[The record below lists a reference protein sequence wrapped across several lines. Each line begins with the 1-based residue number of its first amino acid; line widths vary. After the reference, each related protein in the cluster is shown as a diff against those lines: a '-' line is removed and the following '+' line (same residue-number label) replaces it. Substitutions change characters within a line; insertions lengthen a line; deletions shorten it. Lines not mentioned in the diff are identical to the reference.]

1 MASDRPDTLVIADGG
16 VPWAVAA
23 LMGNQPERHQPWV
36 VPAGVTLDDEV
47 VSEASHRAVQELA
60 DIHLFAQAMHTSEKP
75 ERLTDTTGL
84 LLAAARDARRL
95 NCSRVLWPVCC
106 GEDVT
111 ALYRAAELAAL
122 LGRVVSVEST
132 PGERIGPTP
141 EVAIEVPLADLTEAQ
156 VADLALDLDL
166 ATASCW
172 FEQPGATPSEA
183 SARWKTALRDAQ
195 AARLG
200 HLAGSA

>member
-23 LMGNQPERHQPWV
+23 LMGNLPERHQPWV
-36 VPAGVTLDDEV
+36 GPVGVSMGGEV
-47 VSEASHRAVQELA
+47 VSEAMHRAVQELA
-60 DIHLFAQAMHTSEKP
+60 DIHLFAQPMHTSEKP

-95 NCSRVLWPVCC
+95 NCQRVLWPVCC
-106 GEDVT
+106 GDDVT
-111 ALYRAAELAAL
+111 GLYRAAELAAL
-122 LGRVVSVEST
+122 LGRVVSVESA
-132 PGERIGPTP
+132 PSDRIGPTP
-141 EVAIEVPLADLTEAQ
+141 EVVIEVPLADLTEAQ

-172 FEQPGATPSEA
+172 FEQPGATPGEG
-183 SARWKTALRDAQ
+183 SARWKGALRTAQ
-195 AARLG
+195 SARLG